1 MSHRLDYCAR
11 VGTLL
16 VLCVCTAGCGSGENI
31 PDRAPVSGKVTLNG
45 KPLAGAEVHF
55 LNLEH
60 PDYSGFAKT
69 DSQGEFKLVQG
80 AVPGKNRILL
90 KKAIQIAGM
99 ELDPE
104 SGMDM
109 GQLEAQNQ
117 ALALEKRNSA
127 KLGADTIPP
136 EYSDPEK
143 SGLELVVPEGGMDD
157 AFFEL

>member
-1 MSHRLDYCAR
+1 
-11 VGTLL
+11 
-16 VLCVCTAGCGSGENI
+16 
-31 PDRAPVSGKVTLNG
+31 VSGKVTLNG
-45 KPLAGAEVHF
+45 KPLADAEVHF
-55 LNLEH
+55 LNLEY

-69 DSQGEFKLVQG
+69 DSGGEFKLVQG

-90 KKAIQIAGM
+90 KKAIQVAGM
-99 ELDPE
+99 DLDPE

-117 ALALEKRNSA
+117 ALATERRNTS
-127 KLGADTIPP
+127 KTDADMIPP

-157 AFFEL
+157 AFLDL